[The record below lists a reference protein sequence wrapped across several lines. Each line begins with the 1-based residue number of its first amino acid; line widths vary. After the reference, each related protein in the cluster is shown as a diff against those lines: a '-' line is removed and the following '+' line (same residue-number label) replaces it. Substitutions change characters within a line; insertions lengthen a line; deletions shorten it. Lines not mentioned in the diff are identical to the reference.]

1 MSFTNQT
8 PSDLDPALVF
18 QQWAATADAIEEA
31 LVRWR
36 AVSADTDGPLA
47 ELHDDALRNA
57 AHWRHIANGMTRSD
71 AWRAVNAEFGPS
83 ARSSFINYDPED
95 DEDEG

>member
-1 MSFTNQT
+1 MSDMKTT
-8 PSDLDPALVF
+8 SELDPALVY
-18 QQWAATADAIEEA
+18 QQWAATADAVEEA

-57 AHWRHIANGMTRSD
+57 AYWRHRSNGMTRSD
-71 AWRAVNAEFGPS
+71 ASRAVDAEFGPS
-83 ARSSFINYDPED
+83 ARPSFINYDPED
-95 DEDEG
+95 EEDEE